1 MELKQAIEKRTS
13 IRKFSDDLVPLADLK
28 EMVRRAGMAPSV
40 NNSQPWKFIA
50 ITNQNILQAMARA
63 VQLKIDILFPNTGGK
78 DASVKTTINTFSTIF
93 VNAPAVIAIASEPYE
108 AVSDKLLAS
117 SFLTHDDLNDLRS
130 FPDIQ
135 SIGASV
141 QNILLTAVEMGYG
154 ACWLSGLLVAREEL
168 ENILKIEHP
177 WKLVTF
183 VAVGKPVGGPKP
195 KEKKG
200 LDEIFSAIE

>member
-13 IRKFSDDLVPLADLK
+13 IRKFTDEPVPIVDLK
-28 EMVRRAGMAPSV
+28 EMVRCAGLAPSV

-50 ITNQNILQAMARA
+50 ITNQNILQAMAKA
-63 VQLKIDILFPNTGGK
+63 VQIKIDTLFPHTEEK
-78 DASVKTTINTFSTIF
+78 DTAIKATLNSFSTFF
-93 VNAPAVIAIASEPYE
+93 VNSPAVIAIAASPYE
-108 AVSDKLLAS
+108 AVADRLLTS

-130 FPDIQ
+130 HPDIQ

-141 QNILLTAVEMGYG
+141 QNILLAAVDMGYG

-168 ENILKIEHP
+168 EKLLKIEHP

-183 VAVGKPVGGPKP
+183 VAVGKPVGQPKP
-195 KEKKG
+195 KAKKI
-200 LDEIFSAIE
+200 LDEIFTLVE